1 MMIMHLYSAY
11 VKALSA
17 LQVSTGS
24 TVEGLKTVRNSGSH
38 IWNIKK
44 NALIVKDRL
53 QHRDH

>member
-1 MMIMHLYSAY
+1 MHLYSAY

-38 IWNIKK
+38 I
-44 NALIVKDRL
+44 
-53 QHRDH
+53 